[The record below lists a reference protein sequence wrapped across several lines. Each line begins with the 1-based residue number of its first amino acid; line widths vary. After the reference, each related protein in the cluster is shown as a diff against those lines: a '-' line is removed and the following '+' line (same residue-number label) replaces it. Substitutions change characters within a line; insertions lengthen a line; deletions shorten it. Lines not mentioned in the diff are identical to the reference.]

1 VKNEFIS
8 NITHEL
14 RTPIATVGVAIEA
27 MKNFNAMDDARK
39 TKEYLDIS
47 SNELQRLNLL
57 VDKVLKLSL
66 FEKREIDLTPEPT
79 DIRQLA
85 EEVVNSLRLQSEKY
99 KAEISI
105 QARGDLTIMA
115 DKLHMQSVIF
125 NLLDNALKYNNASPV
140 ISIDLEG
147 NEKEIIIRVRD
158 NGIGISPEYR
168 SKVFEKF
175 FRVPHGETHNAK
187 GYGLGLSYAAHV
199 IERHKG
205 KIILESERGKGS
217 IFTITLPK
225 T

>member
-1 VKNEFIS
+1 
-8 NITHEL
+8 
-14 RTPIATVGVAIEA
+14 
-27 MKNFNAMDDARK
+27 
-39 TKEYLDIS
+39 
-47 SNELQRLNLL
+47 
-57 VDKVLKLSL
+57 
-66 FEKREIDLTPEPT
+66 
-79 DIRQLA
+79 
-85 EEVVNSLRLQSEKY
+85 LQSEKY
-99 KAEISI
+99 KAKISI
-105 QARGDLTIMA
+105 QARGDLTIKA